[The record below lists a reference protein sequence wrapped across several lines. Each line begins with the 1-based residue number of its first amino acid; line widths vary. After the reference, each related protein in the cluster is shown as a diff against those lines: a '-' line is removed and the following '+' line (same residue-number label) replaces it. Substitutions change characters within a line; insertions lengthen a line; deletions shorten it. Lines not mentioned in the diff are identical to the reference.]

1 MRRRVFGAA
10 VVAGAM
16 MLATA
21 GLAHAGDDVPVAEG
35 SGEERTAQAQAAP
48 APPKKLLPRNS
59 NYLLP
64 KIRAKQQETWRW
76 QRLMGKPL
84 TRSVNSA
91 ATSRKPEYRRWVLNL
106 WTKRAARERRLAHDP
121 PRRAQWLC
129 IYRHE
134 RHPRQ
139 GWSTR
144 TGNGYY
150 GGLQMD
156 ISFQRTYGGWLL
168 RQKGTANNW
177 TSLEQIWVAERAYR
191 SGRGFHP
198 WPNTARYCGLI

>member
-1 MRRRVFGAA
+1 MRTRG
-10 VVAGAM
+10 
-16 MLATA
+16 L
-21 GLAHAGDDVPVAEG
+21 GLAALVGALALAGPGTAAARDAAAEDVQT
-35 SGEERTAQAQAAP
+35 ERAAQSSQRLLAA
-48 APPKKLLPRNS
+48 NS
-59 NYLLP
+59 PYLLAQ
-64 KIRAKQQETWRW
+64 IRRFRAETWHW

-84 TRSVNSA
+84 SPSTNSA
-91 ATSRKPEYRRWVLNL
+91 AKSRKPAYRQWVLNL
-106 WTKRAARERRLAHDP
+106 WKQRAARERRVAQAP

-134 RHPRQ
+134 RDPRQ
-139 GWSTR
+139 GWRTR

-168 RQKGTANNW
+168 ARKGTADRW
-177 TSLEQIWVAERAYR
+177 TPIEQIWVAERAYR
-191 SGRGFHP
+191 SGRGFYP